1 MGFLFINCR
10 LRCLL
15 FLLVLSTPT
24 NFAFAADKPIGF
36 EADNVVVDQAD
47 GSLFATGNVELKQ
60 ANNTLRADEVTYY
73 RNQNK
78 AIARGNVVHI
88 DGDGTVTN
96 AAIMEIDTEFS
107 HILAETIISN
117 FTTGEWLSADQAD
130 RIAGDRGIFDAS
142 RFTPCKCD
150 FLNGERPLWDI
161 KASQSV
167 RNEKTQ
173 TITHYNMRM
182 SVLNVPVGYLPFL
195 SHPDWTVRRRSGVLT
210 PSFIISSDL
219 GFTPSIPYYQII
231 DETSDVEFTTYKYQY
246 RGLGVK
252 SRYRKLWDR
261 AELNATIYTAN
272 VETYKKNREL
282 VGAVD
287 ATYASRI
294 GNGWDIRANLRRA
307 SQDTFMRRY
316 DFNDD
321 TSLKSTISA
330 TRTIDNRYYRVEAS
344 DRQSLLARD
353 KTLNEPTVL
362 PSIFYEKTEKG
373 WRGNQKFRTEL
384 SAVQLDNDQGH
395 DMARWSGIFEVAE
408 DFDLP
413 LGIANYEA
421 NVSGNYYSI
430 HTKPDSAATSLGDIS
445 FVTPA
450 LSVGWRLPI
459 AVVGANRTAIFEPQA
474 RLAFIGGKD
483 RTSAIPNRDASD
495 YRIDE
500 ANLFLLNR
508 YQGKDYILPG
518 TRADIGVSATTND
531 NFFGDVSGF
540 FGVSRRLSGKTSAGL
555 NTDQGDKYSDYVASL
570 TINPA
575 NSLNLRW
582 SGRLSSK
589 DLTLNESKTSLSSA
603 LGTGSLSVTHNQLA
617 KAYFASS
624 DDDREEL
631 SASYSQSL
639 IGGWQFSAT
648 QLWDLSYG
656 KTRRKKSTA
665 ALSWNGGVQD
675 CLYVTIN
682 YEHDPVA
689 DRDVSAVDQLNF
701 VIGFKNLGA
710 ISQSAVSAFGK

>member
-261 AELNATIYTAN
+261 AELNATFYTAN

-321 TSLKSTISA
+321 TSLKSTVSA

-344 DRQSLLARD
+344 ERQSLLASD

>member
-1 MGFLFINCR
+1 LGFLFINCR

-167 RNEKTQ
+167 RDEKTQ

-344 DRQSLLARD
+344 DRQSLLASD

-395 DMARWSGIFEVAE
+395 DMARWSAIFEVAE

>member
-117 FTTGEWLSADQAD
+117 FTTGEWISADQAD

-261 AELNATIYTAN
+261 AELNATFYTAN

-344 DRQSLLARD
+344 DRQSLLASD

>member
-15 FLLVLSTPT
+15 FLLVLITPA

-36 EADNVVVDQAD
+36 EADNVVVNQAD

-88 DGDGTVTN
+88 DGAGTVTN
-96 AAIMEIDTEFS
+96 AAMMEIDTEFS

-182 SVLNVPVGYLPFL
+182 SVLNLPIGYLPFL

-261 AELNATIYTAN
+261 AELSATIYTAN

-344 DRQSLLARD
+344 DRQSLLASD

-408 DFDLP
+408 DFEMP

-570 TINPA
+570 TVNPA

-710 ISQSAVSAFGK
+710 ISQSAASAFGN

>member
-1 MGFLFINCR
+1 M
-10 LRCLL
+10 
-15 FLLVLSTPT
+15 LSTPT
-24 NFAFAADKPIGF
+24 NFAFSADKPIGF
-36 EADNVVVDQAD
+36 EADNVVVNQAD

-261 AELNATIYTAN
+261 AELNATFYTAN

-344 DRQSLLARD
+344 DRQSLLASD

-508 YQGKDYILPG
+508 YQGKDYTLPG

>member
-1 MGFLFINCR
+1 
-10 LRCLL
+10 LL
-15 FLLVLSTPT
+15 FLLVLITPA
-24 NFAFAADKPIGF
+24 NFAFAADEPIGF

-96 AAIMEIDTEFS
+96 ATIMEIDTEFS

-117 FTTGEWLSADQAD
+117 FTTGEWISADHAD

-182 SVLNVPVGYLPFL
+182 NVLNVPVGYLPFL

-231 DETSDVEFTTYKYQY
+231 DETSDAEFTTYKYQY

-252 SRYRKLWDR
+252 SRYRKLWDK
-261 AELNATIYTAN
+261 AELNATVYTAN

-294 GNGWDIRANLRRA
+294 GNGWNIKANLRRA

-321 TSLKSTISA
+321 TSLKSTVMA
-330 TRTIDNRYYRVEAS
+330 TRTIDNRYYSVEAS
-344 DRQSLLARD
+344 DRQSLLASD

-373 WRGNQKFRTEL
+373 WRGNQLFRTEL

-408 DFDLP
+408 DFELP

-421 NVSGNYYSI
+421 NITSNYYSI

-570 TINPA
+570 TVNPA

-603 LGTGSLSVTHNQLA
+603 LGTGSLSMTHNQLA

-648 QLWDLSYG
+648 QLWDLSHG
-656 KTRRKKSTA
+656 KTIRKESTA

-675 CLYVTIN
+675 CLYITIN

>member
-182 SVLNVPVGYLPFL
+182 SVLNLPIGYLPFL

-261 AELNATIYTAN
+261 AELNATFYTAN

-344 DRQSLLARD
+344 DRQSLLASD

-430 HTKPDSAATSLGDIS
+430 DTKPDSAATSLGDIS

>member
-1 MGFLFINCR
+1 LGFLFVNCR

-15 FLLVLSTPT
+15 FLLVLITPA

-36 EADNVVVDQAD
+36 EADNVVVNQAD

-210 PSFIISSDL
+210 PSFIMSSDL

-261 AELNATIYTAN
+261 AELSATIYTAN

-282 VGAVD
+282 VGAVE

-294 GNGWDIRANLRRA
+294 GNGWNIRANLRRA

-344 DRQSLLARD
+344 DRQSLLASD

>member
-1 MGFLFINCR
+1 M
-10 LRCLL
+10 
-15 FLLVLSTPT
+15 LSTPT

-150 FLNGERPLWDI
+150 FLNGEQPLWDI

-261 AELNATIYTAN
+261 AELNAIIYTAN

-344 DRQSLLARD
+344 DRQSLLASD

>member
-15 FLLVLSTPT
+15 FLLVLSTQT

-182 SVLNVPVGYLPFL
+182 SVLNVPIGYLPFL

-261 AELNATIYTAN
+261 AELNATFYTAN

-316 DFNDD
+316 DFNGD

-344 DRQSLLARD
+344 DRQSLLASD

-430 HTKPDSAATSLGDIS
+430 HAKPDSAATSLGDIS

-459 AVVGANRTAIFEPQA
+459 AVMGANRTAIFEPQA

-710 ISQSAVSAFGK
+710 VSKSAVSAFGN

>member
-344 DRQSLLARD
+344 DRQSLLASD

-483 RTSAIPNRDASD
+483 QTSAIPNRDASD

-570 TINPA
+570 TVNPA

>member
-1 MGFLFINCR
+1 
-10 LRCLL
+10 
-15 FLLVLSTPT
+15 
-24 NFAFAADKPIGF
+24 
-36 EADNVVVDQAD
+36 
-47 GSLFATGNVELKQ
+47 
-60 ANNTLRADEVTYY
+60 
-73 RNQNK
+73 
-78 AIARGNVVHI
+78 
-88 DGDGTVTN
+88 
-96 AAIMEIDTEFS
+96 
-107 HILAETIISN
+107 
-117 FTTGEWLSADQAD
+117 
-130 RIAGDRGIFDAS
+130 
-142 RFTPCKCD
+142 
-150 FLNGERPLWDI
+150 
-161 KASQSV
+161 
-167 RNEKTQ
+167 
-173 TITHYNMRM
+173 
-182 SVLNVPVGYLPFL
+182 
-195 SHPDWTVRRRSGVLT
+195 
-210 PSFIISSDL
+210 
-219 GFTPSIPYYQII
+219 
-231 DETSDVEFTTYKYQY
+231 
-246 RGLGVK
+246 
-252 SRYRKLWDR
+252 
-261 AELNATIYTAN
+261 
-272 VETYKKNREL
+272 
-282 VGAVD
+282 
-287 ATYASRI
+287 
-294 GNGWDIRANLRRA
+294 
-307 SQDTFMRRY
+307 MRRY

-344 DRQSLLARD
+344 DRQSLLASD

>member
-1 MGFLFINCR
+1 MGFLFINWR

-167 RNEKTQ
+167 RDEKTQ

-261 AELNATIYTAN
+261 AELNATFYTAN

-344 DRQSLLARD
+344 DRQSLLASD

>member
-15 FLLVLSTPT
+15 FLLVLITPA
-24 NFAFAADKPIGF
+24 NFAFAADEPIGF

-96 AAIMEIDTEFS
+96 ATIMEIDTEFS

-117 FTTGEWLSADQAD
+117 FTTGEWISADHAD

-182 SVLNVPVGYLPFL
+182 NVLNVPVGYLPFL
-195 SHPDWTVRRRSGVLT
+195 THPDWTVRRRSGFLA
-210 PSFIISSDL
+210 PSFIISSDF

-231 DETSDVEFTTYKYQY
+231 DETSDAEFTTYKYQY

-252 SRYRKLWDR
+252 SRYRKLWDK
-261 AELNATIYTAN
+261 AELNATVYTAN

-294 GNGWDIRANLRRA
+294 GNGWNIKANLRRA

-321 TSLKSTISA
+321 TSLKSTVMA
-330 TRTIDNRYYRVEAS
+330 TRTIDNRYYSVEAS
-344 DRQSLLARD
+344 DRQSLLASD

-373 WRGNQKFRTEL
+373 WRGNQLFRTEL

-408 DFDLP
+408 DFELP

-421 NVSGNYYSI
+421 NITSNYYSI

-555 NTDQGDKYSDYVASL
+555 NTDQGDKDSDYVASL
-570 TINPA
+570 TVNPA

-603 LGTGSLSVTHNQLA
+603 LGTGSLSMTHNQLA

-648 QLWDLSYG
+648 QLWDLSHG
-656 KTRRKKSTA
+656 KTIRKESTA

-675 CLYVTIN
+675 CLYITIN

>member
-1 MGFLFINCR
+1 M
-10 LRCLL
+10 
-15 FLLVLSTPT
+15 LSTPT

-231 DETSDVEFTTYKYQY
+231 DETSDVEFTTYKYQH

-395 DMARWSGIFEVAE
+395 DMARWSGIFEVVE

-631 SASYSQSL
+631 SARYSQSL
-639 IGGWQFSAT
+639 IGGWRFSAT

-710 ISQSAVSAFGK
+710 VSQSALSAFGN

>member
-1 MGFLFINCR
+1 M
-10 LRCLL
+10 
-15 FLLVLSTPT
+15 LSTPT

-150 FLNGERPLWDI
+150 FLNGEQPLWDI

-231 DETSDVEFTTYKYQY
+231 DETSDVEFTTYKYEY

-261 AELNATIYTAN
+261 AELNATFSTAN

-344 DRQSLLARD
+344 DRQSLLASD

-518 TRADIGVSATTND
+518 TRADIGISATTND

-701 VIGFKNLGA
+701 VIGFKNLGV
-710 ISQSAVSAFGK
+710 ISQSAISAFGK

>member
-261 AELNATIYTAN
+261 AELNATFYTAN

-344 DRQSLLARD
+344 DRQSLLASD

-508 YQGKDYILPG
+508 YQGMDHILPG

-624 DDDREEL
+624 DDAREEL

>member
-1 MGFLFINCR
+1 MLI
-10 LRCLL
+10 
-15 FLLVLSTPT
+15 TPA

-96 AAIMEIDTEFS
+96 ATIMEIDTEFS

-117 FTTGEWLSADQAD
+117 FTTGEWISADHAD

-182 SVLNVPVGYLPFL
+182 NVLNVPVGYLPFL
-195 SHPDWTVRRRSGVLT
+195 THPDWTVRRRSGFLT

-231 DETSDVEFTTYKYQY
+231 DETSDAEFTTYKYQY

-252 SRYRKLWDR
+252 SRYRKLWDK
-261 AELNATIYTAN
+261 AELNATVYTAN

-294 GNGWDIRANLRRA
+294 GNGWNIKANLRRA

-321 TSLKSTISA
+321 TSLKSTVMA
-330 TRTIDNRYYRVEAS
+330 TRTIDNRYYSVEAS
-344 DRQSLLARD
+344 DRQSLLASD

-373 WRGNQKFRTEL
+373 WRGNQLFRTEL

-408 DFDLP
+408 DFELP

-421 NVSGNYYSI
+421 NITSNYYSI

-570 TINPA
+570 TVNPA

-603 LGTGSLSVTHNQLA
+603 LGTGSLSMTHNQLA

-656 KTRRKKSTA
+656 KTIRKKSTA

-675 CLYVTIN
+675 CLYITIN

>member
-1 MGFLFINCR
+1 LGFLFINCR

-344 DRQSLLARD
+344 DRQSLLASD

-701 VIGFKNLGA
+701 VISFKNLGA
-710 ISQSAVSAFGK
+710 VSQSAVSAFGN

>member
-1 MGFLFINCR
+1 
-10 LRCLL
+10 
-15 FLLVLSTPT
+15 VLSTPT

>member
-1 MGFLFINCR
+1 M
-10 LRCLL
+10 
-15 FLLVLSTPT
+15 LSTPT

-261 AELNATIYTAN
+261 AELNATSYTAN

-282 VGAVD
+282 AGAVD

-344 DRQSLLARD
+344 DRQSLLASD

-384 SAVQLDNDQGH
+384 SAVQSDNDQGH

-518 TRADIGVSATTND
+518 TRADIGISATTND

-665 ALSWNGGVQD
+665 ELSWNGGVQD

-710 ISQSAVSAFGK
+710 ISQSAVSAFVK

>member
-1 MGFLFINCR
+1 LGFLFINCR

-344 DRQSLLARD
+344 DRQSLLASD

-362 PSIFYEKTEKG
+362 PSIFYEKNEKG

>member
-167 RNEKTQ
+167 RDEKTQ

-261 AELNATIYTAN
+261 AELNATFYTAN

-344 DRQSLLARD
+344 DRQSLLASD

>member
-15 FLLVLSTPT
+15 FLLLLSTPT

-36 EADNVVVDQAD
+36 EADNVVVNQAD

-78 AIARGNVVHI
+78 AIALGNVVHI

-96 AAIMEIDTEFS
+96 AAMMEIDTEFS

-195 SHPDWTVRRRSGVLT
+195 SHPDWTVRRRSGILT

-261 AELNATIYTAN
+261 AELNATVHTAN
-272 VETYKKNREL
+272 VETYKKRREL
-282 VGAVD
+282 VGAVET
-287 ATYASRI
+287 TYASRI

-344 DRQSLLARD
+344 DRQSLLASD

-362 PSIFYEKTEKG
+362 PSIFYEKIEKG
-373 WRGNQKFRTEL
+373 WRENQKFRTEL
-384 SAVQLDNDQGH
+384 SAVQLDNDQGY
-395 DMARWSGIFEVAE
+395 DMARWSGSFEVAE

-421 NVSGNYYSI
+421 NATGHFYSI
-430 HTKPDSAATSLGDIS
+430 HTKPDGAATSLGDIS
-445 FVTPA
+445 FVTPS

-518 TRADIGVSATTND
+518 TRADIGISATTND

-570 TINPA
+570 TVNPA
-575 NSLNLRW
+575 NSFNLRW

-589 DLTLNESKTSLSSA
+589 DLTLNESKTALSSA

-631 SASYSQSL
+631 SASYRQSL
-639 IGGWQFSAT
+639 IGGWEFSAT

-656 KTRRKKSTA
+656 KTTRKKSTA
-665 ALSWNGGVQD
+665 ALGWNGGVQD
-675 CLYVTIN
+675 CLYITIN
-682 YEHDPVA
+682 YEHDPVT
-689 DRDVSAVDQLNF
+689 DRDVGAVDQLNF

-710 ISQSAVSAFGK
+710 VSQSAVSAFGN

>member
-1 MGFLFINCR
+1 M
-10 LRCLL
+10 
-15 FLLVLSTPT
+15 LSTPT

-344 DRQSLLARD
+344 DRQSLLASD

-459 AVVGANRTAIFEPQA
+459 AVMGANRTAIFEPQA

-710 ISQSAVSAFGK
+710 VSQSALSAFGK

>member
-1 MGFLFINCR
+1 M
-10 LRCLL
+10 
-15 FLLVLSTPT
+15 LSTPT
-24 NFAFAADKPIGF
+24 NFAFAAAKPIGF

-344 DRQSLLARD
+344 DRQSLLASD

>member
-1 MGFLFINCR
+1 LGFLFINCR

-117 FTTGEWLSADQAD
+117 FTTGEWISADHVD
-130 RIAGDRGIFDAS
+130 RIPGDRGIFDAS

-150 FLNGERPLWDI
+150 FLNGERPFWDI

-344 DRQSLLARD
+344 DRQSLLASD

>member
-15 FLLVLSTPT
+15 FLLVLITPA
-24 NFAFAADKPIGF
+24 NFAFAADEPIGF

-96 AAIMEIDTEFS
+96 ATIMEIDTEFS

-117 FTTGEWLSADQAD
+117 FTTGEWISADHAD

-182 SVLNVPVGYLPFL
+182 NVLNVPVGYLPFL

-231 DETSDVEFTTYKYQY
+231 DETSDAEFTTYKYQY

-252 SRYRKLWDR
+252 SRYRKLWDK
-261 AELNATIYTAN
+261 AELNATVYTAN

-294 GNGWDIRANLRRA
+294 GNGWNIKANLRRA

-321 TSLKSTISA
+321 TSLKSTVMA
-330 TRTIDNRYYRVEAS
+330 TRTIDNRYYSVEAS
-344 DRQSLLARD
+344 DRQSLLASD

-373 WRGNQKFRTEL
+373 WRGNQLFRTEL

-408 DFDLP
+408 DFELP

-421 NVSGNYYSI
+421 NITSNYYSI

-555 NTDQGDKYSDYVASL
+555 NTDQGDKDSDYVASL
-570 TINPA
+570 TVNPA

-603 LGTGSLSVTHNQLA
+603 LGTGSLSMTHNQLA

-656 KTRRKKSTA
+656 KTIRKKSTA

-675 CLYVTIN
+675 CLYITIN

>member
-1 MGFLFINCR
+1 M
-10 LRCLL
+10 
-15 FLLVLSTPT
+15 LSTPT

-36 EADNVVVDQAD
+36 EADNVVVNQAD

-173 TITHYNMRM
+173 TITHYKMRM

-344 DRQSLLARD
+344 DRQSLLASD

-582 SGRLSSK
+582 SGRLSSR

-701 VIGFKNLGA
+701 AIGFKNLGA
-710 ISQSAVSAFGK
+710 LSQSAVSAFRK